1 MPFHLKYIPKKNYVI
16 YFQPFND
23 TYLPLVGPQI
33 ILSQKLSIQNNNHT
47 QQHKYLRGNPFFFE
61 GEKSQDKL
69 RINSLFIK
77 SITINIVYVS
87 RLKKNLSCFS
97 LLSHTNYFSQKRQ
110 HFALSFLFSSSRTTL
125 SWLSSFL

>member
-61 GEKSQDKL
+61 GKNHGTNFE
-69 RINSLFIK
+69 
-77 SITINIVYVS
+77 SIHY
-87 RLKKNLSCFS
+87 LSNQ
-97 LLSHTNYFSQKRQ
+97 LQ
-110 HFALSFLFSSSRTTL
+110 
-125 SWLSSFL
+125 

>member
-87 RLKKNLSCFS
+87 
-97 LLSHTNYFSQKRQ
+97 
-110 HFALSFLFSSSRTTL
+110 
-125 SWLSSFL
+125 